1 MIRSLKIVLFLVLL
15 AACGAIA
22 LYAAGR
28 APAIAVADSLRTAQ
42 NGNPSTAHAPVTQE
56 LPPALKLL
64 KVEPVKGYVGD
75 PFTVSGE
82 GFAAGAAVEFFWS
95 TVEASYVTKVFPT
108 TSNTTSA
115 STTRNV
121 SCWAA
126 LGRMLTGG

>member
-1 MIRSLKIVLFLVLL
+1 
-15 AACGAIA
+15 
-22 LYAAGR
+22 
-28 APAIAVADSLRTAQ
+28 
-42 NGNPSTAHAPVTQE
+42 
-56 LPPALKLL
+56 
-64 KVEPVKGYVGD
+64 VKGYVGD

-126 LGRMLTGG
+126 LGRMFTGG